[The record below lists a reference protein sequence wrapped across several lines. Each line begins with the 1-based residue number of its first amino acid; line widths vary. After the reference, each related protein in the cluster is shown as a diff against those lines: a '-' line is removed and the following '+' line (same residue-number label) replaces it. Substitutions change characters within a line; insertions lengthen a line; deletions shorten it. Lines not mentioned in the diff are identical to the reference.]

1 MQDLIIRDVRL
12 VGPRP
17 AGDEVLEVDER
28 TPLSWPLAWVV
39 DKSAKYGGD
48 VRVRIMGHGA
58 GPVLYSRQL
67 PDVMFGANEEAAV
80 SPGGCGMYFCAECLS
95 LKTVDQFNR
104 WRGKVKNIDLVG
116 CAVAYITAGY
126 EGKSGDGNFLCMK
139 LAQTTQAYVKAA
151 TFAQP
156 YDFRHMSFFRGWVG
170 TVLTYG
176 PSGAVV
182 KVENS
187 PPM

>member
-12 VGPRP
+12 LGPRP
-17 AGDEVLEVDER
+17 AGNEVLEVDEW
-28 TPLSWPLAWVV
+28 TPITWPIAWVLAR
-39 DKSAKYGGD
+39 SANYGGD

-58 GPVLYSRQL
+58 GPVLYVSQV
-67 PDVMFGANEEAAV
+67 PDVMAGKNEEAVV
-80 SPGGCGMYFCAECLS
+80 SPGGSGMSFCAECLS
-95 LKTVDQFNR
+95 LKTVDEFSR
-104 WRGKVKNIDLVG
+104 WRGKVKNIDLIG
-116 CAVAYITAGY
+116 CGVAYITPGY
-126 EGKSGDGNFLCMK
+126 EGKIGDGNFLCMK
-139 LAQTTQAYVKAA
+139 LAQATQAYVKAA

-156 YDFRHMSFFRGWVG
+156 YDFKNMSFLRGWVG
-170 TVLTYG
+170 TVLTYA